1 MVVLLAVLAGA
12 GWLLLPRLGVGAHT
26 GSSATADS
34 TPAPVAKEA
43 VVPDHKKQQKNSKVR
58 VPAAAVSPAVEVPG
72 TNTEASAPAPASA
85 PPPVPAPK
93 YLPPSE
99 LKQGLNRTEVN
110 RLFGGPD
117 IRATTLNRGSMFET
131 YVYVQKPEGQTVVA
145 VLRDG
150 KVEQVKSAPQ

>member
-58 VPAAAVSPAVEVPG
+58 VPAAAVSAAVEVPG
-72 TNTEASAPAPASA
+72 TNTEASA

-131 YVYVQKPEGQTVVA
+131 YVYVQKPEGQTFVA